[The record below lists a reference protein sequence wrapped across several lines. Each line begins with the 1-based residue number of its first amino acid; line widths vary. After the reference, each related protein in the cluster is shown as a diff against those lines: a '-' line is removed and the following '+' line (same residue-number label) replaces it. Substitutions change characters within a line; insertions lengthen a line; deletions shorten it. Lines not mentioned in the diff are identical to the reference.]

1 MSSESTKNRVLI
13 QIRKTWERAASRY
26 HKINIVSHDCNVLFY
41 YCEIILLSTLFA
53 PSLYTAN
60 VKPIRGKCT
69 QRIPYYS
76 TIRAPM
82 LAVEQTHR
90 FAMHELKI
98 NTVGTCNDAPFRPR
112 VSIHLLSVACL
123 PSCMITRAVVKCCW
137 PDNELSVCPLLPVSR
152 SHKIMLATWYCR

>member
-1 MSSESTKNRVLI
+1 MSSKIYE
-13 QIRKTWERAASRY
+13 KTRFKFEKPENKPRSLLN
-26 HKINIVSHDCNVLFY
+26 KINTVSYDCSQN
-41 YCEIILLSTLFA
+41 IILILLRNCTTIYLVYLLA
-53 PSLYTAN
+53 LYRECKTH
-60 VKPIRGKCT
+60 PRRKCT

-76 TIRAPM
+76 TIRASM

-123 PSCMITRAVVKCCW
+123 PSCMITRAVVKCC
-137 PDNELSVCPLLPVSR
+137 
-152 SHKIMLATWYCR
+152 